1 MNLPLFLNWLKER
14 KITLHDDIVIVTSAD
29 RGVSVASVGKNPILH
44 PQTVAS
50 IPKSAILS
58 VRSCT
63 LAEHIQPIPYGHGAT
78 LSLSFA
84 LYSEML
90 RGTQSDWYPYVQ
102 SLPSAPVPVAKIWGS
117 AAAFSDELDAKEAA
131 LWINGTEIQK
141 ELQDDDGC
149 PLLEETCA
157 FFESDVQ
164 PLLTSM
170 GAHPTL
176 QGFLHAYSLVCSR
189 AFLVDSYHGL
199 TMVPV
204 ADTFNHTHEN
214 HVQLGSEFDVCPACG
229 SLAECPHDREDPAT
243 PLASQSTASYRT
255 PPHSPSYS
263 TDTVDMLTVRSIPP
277 GVEVFNTYGTDLGN
291 ASLIAR
297 YGFALDGAENDCV
310 TFGWPGSGILPHS
323 DRDQDVFRAVV
334 RRGREVMANA
344 IQNSALV
351 YTPLD
356 EEPDAR
362 LLAVNSDG
370 QISLGLFLWAVWDA
384 LTERP
389 PPELLGMSDSDVL
402 AALPS
407 FLPQVARALVNA
419 ETVAEEGN
427 PGPDPDITSDFRL
440 IAGSADT
447 LASLFRTRVSKMGK
461 KIYRGATIDTLG
473 DVLDGLL
480 PERAKTKLVLEYL
493 LSERALLEACAA
505 GWEDLRDSLVTGST
519 VDGGSDLEP

>member
-1 MNLPLFLNWLKER
+1 MDLLLFLNWLKER
-14 KITLHDDIVIVTSAD
+14 KITLHDDIAI
-29 RGVSVASVGKNPILH
+29 VASPDGGISVVSNSSKPILH

-58 VRSCT
+58 VRSCA
-63 LAEHIQPIPYGHGAT
+63 LAEHIQPVHYGHGAT
-78 LSLSFA
+78 LSLTLA
-84 LYSEML
+84 LYSEIL
-90 RGTQSDWYPYVQ
+90 RGTQSEWYPYIE
-102 SLPSAPVPVAKIWGS
+102 SLPSVPVPIGKIWDS
-117 AAAFSDELDAKEAA
+117 AAAFPGELDAKEAA
-131 LWINGTEIQK
+131 LWIHGTEVQK

-149 PLLEETCA
+149 PLLDETCA

-164 PLLTSM
+164 PLLISM

-176 QGFLHAYSLVCSR
+176 QGFLRAYSLVCSR

-199 TMVPV
+199 SMVPV
-204 ADTFNHTHEN
+204 ADAFNHTHEN
-214 HVQLGSEFDVCPACG
+214 HVQLGSDFDVCPTCG

-243 PLASQSTASYRT
+243 PLASQSTPTYRT

-263 TDTVDMLTVRSIPP
+263 ADTVDMLTVRSIPP
-277 GVEVFNTYGTDLGN
+277 GAEVFNTYGTDLGN

-310 TFGWPGSGILPHS
+310 TFGWPGSGILLDS

-334 RRGREVMANA
+334 SRGREMMANA

-351 YTPLD
+351 YTSRD
-356 EEPDAR
+356 EELDAR

-370 QISLGLFLWAVWDA
+370 QISLGLFIWAVWDA

-402 AALPS
+402 AALPG
-407 FLPQVARALVNA
+407 FLPQVAGALVKA

-427 PGPDPDITSDFRL
+427 LGADPDNSNDFRV
-440 IAGSADT
+440 IAGAADA
-447 LASLFRTRVSKMGK
+447 LASLCRTRVSKMGK
-461 KIYRGATIDTLG
+461 KIYRGATIDTLS
-473 DVLDGLL
+473 DVLDGLP
-480 PERAKTKLVLEYL
+480 PERAKTKLILEYL

-505 GWEDLRDSLVTGST
+505 GWEDLRDSLATEST
-519 VDGGSDLEP
+519 VDGGSDLDP